1 MKMRTLIKIARL
13 VFADRARNDWNES
26 GLVSPLSEACIMANP
41 LLVRWLIATGAD
53 CDGNPE
59 EGRSPLYYLVSG
71 DCTADVLACAR
82 LLLAAGVDPL
92 QLDDQ
97 ALSAVQRAEMEGKD
111 EMKGRGRPSPNCA
124 DALCMTFAS
133 GESVQMLPSGGRMMA
148 LPVRQISSLAWT

>member
-1 MKMRTLIKIARL
+1 
-13 VFADRARNDWNES
+13 
-26 GLVSPLSEACIMANP
+26 MANP

-111 EMKGRGRPSPNCA
+111 EMIAVLMRRTGQ
-124 DALCMTFAS
+124 DL
-133 GESVQMLPSGGRMMA
+133 GGGVKA
-148 LPVRQISSLAWT
+148 HD